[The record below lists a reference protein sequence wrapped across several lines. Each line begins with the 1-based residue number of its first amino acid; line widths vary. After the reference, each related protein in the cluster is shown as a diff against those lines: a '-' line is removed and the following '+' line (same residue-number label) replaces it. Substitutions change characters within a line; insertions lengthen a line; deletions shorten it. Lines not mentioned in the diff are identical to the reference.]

1 MAIATLAERGEL
13 SRAARSF
20 LRTEAGSAVLLLG
33 AAVLALLWTNLLGGY
48 EEFWHT
54 ELTLTLG
61 GREFGLDLRHWVND
75 GLMVLFFLSVGLEIA
90 RETTLGELRGVRAL
104 VAPSLGALG
113 GLAVPAALYL
123 LFNAGGAG
131 AAAWGVPIS
140 TDTAALLGVLALV
153 GPRCPDQLRV
163 FLLALAIVDDIGA
176 VLAIALFYT
185 DEVDVVALLLA
196 VGLFAALLGLRF
208 VHFWRTPV
216 YVAIGVAMWLA
227 VLRSG
232 VHPSVVG
239 VAMGLLVNAYA
250 PRRYDIARV
259 QVTGRSFLVDPT
271 PDRAAAAQAAVTE
284 AVSPNERLQLR
295 IQPWSSYV
303 IVPLFVLA
311 NAGVLL
317 TAETLRA
324 AGDVADHVGHRGRAR
339 GGQAD
344 RRDRGHV
351 AGAEDTPGCSA
362 GHPALGPAG
371 RRRGPVG
378 DRVHRGAVRH
388 RAGPGRPGA
397 RRRGQDRDPGRVDPG
412 RRRRLV
418 DLPAGGGARRPVR
431 AERAAGA
438 AATTVATG
446 GVAPLLGVDA
456 RSFVSARVTG
466 DDAAQARLP
475 SGSAGR
481 RAGSSAARV
490 RARPGPVLRVSNRTV
505 TRPCPAPCTQPCPCS
520 A

>member
-1 MAIATLAERGEL
+1 M
-13 SRAARSF
+13 
-20 LRTEAGSAVLLLG
+20 
-33 AAVLALLWTNLLGGY
+33 
-48 EEFWHT
+48 
-54 ELTLTLG
+54 
-61 GREFGLDLRHWVND
+61 
-75 GLMVLFFLSVGLEIA
+75 
-90 RETTLGELRGVRAL
+90 
-104 VAPSLGALG
+104 
-113 GLAVPAALYL
+113 PAALYL

-324 AGDVADHVGHRGRAR
+324 AGTSPITWGIVAGLVVGKPIGVIAGTWLALKTRLGAVPDTLRWGQLVGGAALSGIGFTVALFVTELALDDPVLVAEAKIGILAGSVLAGVVGWLIFRLAGER
-339 GGQAD
+339 GGQCAPS
-344 RRDRGHV
+344 G
-351 AGAEDTPGCSA
+351 
-362 GHPALGPAG
+362 L
-371 RRRGPVG
+371 PVL
-378 DRVHRGAVRH
+378 
-388 RAGPGRPGA
+388 PPRPW
-397 RRRGQDRDPGRVDPG
+397 
-412 RRRRLV
+412 
-418 DLPAGGGARRPVR
+418 RPV
-431 AERAAGA
+431 E
-438 AATTVATG
+438 
-446 GVAPLLGVDA
+446 
-456 RSFVSARVTG
+456 
-466 DDAAQARLP
+466 
-475 SGSAGR
+475 
-481 RAGSSAARV
+481 
-490 RARPGPVLRVSNRTV
+490 
-505 TRPCPAPCTQPCPCS
+505 
-520 A
+520 

>member
-1 MAIATLAERGEL
+1 M
-13 SRAARSF
+13 
-20 LRTEAGSAVLLLG
+20 
-33 AAVLALLWTNLLGGY
+33 Y
-48 EEFWHT
+48 
-54 ELTLTLG
+54 
-61 GREFGLDLRHWVND
+61 
-75 GLMVLFFLSVGLEIA
+75 
-90 RETTLGELRGVRAL
+90 
-104 VAPSLGALG
+104 
-113 GLAVPAALYL
+113 
-123 LFNAGGAG
+123 
-131 AAAWGVPIS
+131 PIS

-196 VGLFAALLGLRF
+196 WDCSPHCWGCASCTSGGPRF
-208 VHFWRTPV
+208 TWRS
-216 YVAIGVAMWLA
+216 ACAMWLA

-324 AGDVADHVGHRGRAR
+324 AGTSPITWGI
-339 GGQAD
+339 
-344 RRDRGHV
+344 V
-351 AGAEDTPGCSA
+351 AGLVVGKPIVEVDEVRQVVHAD
-362 GHPALGPAG
+362 PAQRAC
-371 RRRGPVG
+371 RRGSSRGPVRG
-378 DRVHRGAVRH
+378 SGLLAHICEWQFMQVLVGGMPANDEVSTDVWQYRQSMPSSPTPRCRVAELRRLFDELV
-388 RAGPGRPGA
+388 GA
-397 RRRGQDRDPGRVDPG
+397 RTYDERPRITMSPIRPPPRRSP
-412 RRRRLV
+412 
-418 DLPAGGGARRPVR
+418 PAILTFARTL
-431 AERAAGA
+431 A
-438 AATTVATG
+438 
-446 GVAPLLGVDA
+446 
-456 RSFVSARVTG
+456 
-466 DDAAQARLP
+466 
-475 SGSAGR
+475 
-481 RAGSSAARV
+481 
-490 RARPGPVLRVSNRTV
+490 LR
-505 TRPCPAPCTQPCPCS
+505 
-520 A
+520 